1 MPKIKM
7 PRKSTAIDMTA
18 MCDVAFLLLTF
29 FMLATKFKPDEP
41 VVVVTPSSINTSL
54 LPDADVMLIT
64 IDKDGRV
71 FFSIDGQK
79 KRQKLI
85 SDLDESYKLGLT
97 EPQKTAFI
105 LGSSYGTDI
114 KDLKRTLEMTPD
126 EQKTQQKGIPL
137 DSANNELGVWLEYG
151 RTAQA
156 AIEGNSNKL
165 KYCIKADNQT
175 PYPVIK
181 KVLDTFKEKKIQKL
195 NLVTNLEAAPA
206 GSAAALYKEENK
218 D

>member
-1 MPKIKM
+1 
-7 PRKSTAIDMTA
+7 
-18 MCDVAFLLLTF
+18 
-29 FMLATKFKPDEP
+29 MLATKFKPDEP

-181 KVLDTFKEKKIQKL
+181 KCSIPLKRRR
-195 NLVTNLEAAPA
+195 
-206 GSAAALYKEENK
+206 SRS
-218 D
+218 